1 MLAGVLGVLK
11 IIGIVLLVIL
21 AVLIVL
27 LLLILFVPVRYKA
40 DLYIPETEFDKG
52 FDMEK
57 IQLSARFSWLL
68 HIISGGIDFP
78 ENKEFYA
85 KVFGIKVFPKKQKPE
100 KEKADNKNEQDE
112 KIDTEE
118 NRTGVIE
125 MSDMQ
130 ELEGNQQEETA
141 ETSGDVQTGETDEA
155 EVTSEEASEG
165 ASESAE
171 EEPEEEEKALI
182 EIIQGIIEKIENILK
197 TPQDVFEKIEY
208 TISRVCGKIKMIKTT
223 LESDI
228 FKRAYAQVKG
238 RLIKIIKMI
247 LPDKYK
253 AEILYGLGDPATTA
267 EVMAAFGIIYPLTMD
282 NVTVQP
288 DFERQVVMVRAKVKG
303 HVTVFTILYS
313 VIICYLKKDVMKVI
327 RRFKKIIST

>member
-52 FDMEK
+52 FDVEK

-68 HIISGGIDFP
+68 HIFSGGIDFP

-100 KEKADNKNEQDE
+100 KEKADKKNEQEEKTDTDE
-112 KIDTEE
+112 NES
-118 NRTGVIE
+118 GVIE

-130 ELEGNQQEETA
+130 ELENNLQEETT
-141 ETSGDVQTGETDEA
+141 ETSDDAQSGETDEA
-155 EVTSEEASEG
+155 EGISLEESSENV
-165 ASESAE
+165 E
-171 EEPEEEEKALI
+171 EEPEEEEEKALI
-182 EIIQGIIEKIENILK
+182 EIIQDIIDKIENILK

-208 TISRVCGKIKMIKTT
+208 TISRVCGKIIMIKTT

-267 EVMAAFGIIYPLTMD
+267 EVMAAFGILYPLTMD
-282 NVTVQP
+282 NITVQP

-313 VIICYLKKDVMKVI
+313 VLICYLKKDVMKVI

>member
-21 AVLIVL
+21 AVLL
-27 LLLILFVPVRYKA
+27 LLLALILFVPVRYKA
-40 DLYIPETEFDKG
+40 NLYIPETEFDKG
-52 FDMEK
+52 FDTEK
-57 IQLSARFSWLL
+57 IQFSARYSWLF

-78 ENKEFYA
+78 DNKEFYA
-85 KVFGIKVFPKKQKPE
+85 KVFGIKVFPRKQNPE
-100 KEKADNKNEQDE
+100 KENADKKSEE
-112 KIDTEE
+112 SAEEE
-118 NRTGVIE
+118 NTENTEKEESGVIE

-130 ELEGNQQEETA
+130 ELENNQPA
-141 ETSGDVQTGETDEA
+141 
-155 EVTSEEASEG
+155 EEAPQDDTSSQENDT
-165 ASESAE
+165 SDSMEV
-171 EEPEEEEKALI
+171 EEEEEEGKALI
-182 EIIQGIIEKIENILK
+182 EIIQDIIEKIENILK
-197 TPQDVFEKIEY
+197 TPQDVFEKTQY

-223 LESDI
+223 LESEI

-238 RLIKIIKMI
+238 RLIKVIKMI

-282 NVTVQP
+282 NVIVEP
-288 DFERQVVMVRAKVKG
+288 DFERQVVMVRARVKG

-313 VIICYLKKDVMKVI
+313 VLICYLKKDVMKVI
-327 RRFKKIIST
+327 RRFKKILST